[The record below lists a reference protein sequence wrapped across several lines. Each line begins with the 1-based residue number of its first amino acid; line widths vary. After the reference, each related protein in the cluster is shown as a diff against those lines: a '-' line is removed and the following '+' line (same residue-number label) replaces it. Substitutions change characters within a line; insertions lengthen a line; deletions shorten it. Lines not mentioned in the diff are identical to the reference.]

1 MDNVQNLNQMAWHC
15 FLNRQHFSVV
25 EVFSI
30 HFERVRSFVQP
41 ALAEVHEL
49 NYFDFKQ
56 IEMVTLLIKNETT
69 HTGILSK
76 NEA

>member
-1 MDNVQNLNQMAWHC
+1 MDNVQNLNHMAWHC
-15 FLNRQHFSVV
+15 FLNRQYFSVV
-25 EVFSI
+25 EVFSVQ
-30 HFERVRSFVQP
+30 FERVRSFVQP
-41 ALAEVHEL
+41 ALPEDQEL

-69 HTGILSK
+69 HTGISSK

>member
-1 MDNVQNLNQMAWHC
+1 MDNVQNLNH
-15 FLNRQHFSVV
+15 
-25 EVFSI
+25 
-30 HFERVRSFVQP
+30 
-41 ALAEVHEL
+41 EVHEL

-76 NEA
+76 NEG